1 MLDRSLFLHPPGE
14 RVFGTAAQPLVAEAT
29 AALQDVFTSCGVTVL
44 WPELLLDEAR
54 ASSAI
59 EREYA
64 DESVRLHCDGLI
76 DFIQR
81 RVSLN
86 SMLDLHKAIMR
97 GQEHAQP
104 GNLRSVRVRV
114 GRYIA
119 PDPAL
124 VPSYMDELY
133 TDLALERGSAVE
145 RAAWAHLQ
153 FETIHPFADGNG
165 RTGRGLI
172 NQILRCPVTLSE
184 YILAHQM
191 EYYALLDSGVWD
203 DWLPWFAQGLIE
215 QAEKCEKLLGTWG
228 CESV

>member
-1 MLDRSLFLHPPGE
+1 MMIDRSMFLHPPGE
-14 RVFGTAAQPLVAEAT
+14 RAFGTVAQPLVAQATDALREA
-29 AALQDVFTSCGVTVL
+29 FGGSTVG
-44 WPELLLDEAR
+44 WPDLLLCEAR

-59 EREYA
+59 ESEYA
-64 DESVRLHCDGLI
+64 DESVRLHCEGLVNY
-76 DFIQR
+76 IQR

-86 SMLDLHKAIMR
+86 SMLDLHKAIML

-133 TDLALERGSAVE
+133 TDLALERGLSVE
-145 RAAWAHLQ
+145 RAAWAHVQ

-165 RTGRGLI
+165 RIGRGLV

-191 EYYALLDSGVWD
+191 EYYALLDSGSWD

-215 QAEKCEKLLGTWG
+215 QAEACLSDLNRVDDE
-228 CESV
+228 